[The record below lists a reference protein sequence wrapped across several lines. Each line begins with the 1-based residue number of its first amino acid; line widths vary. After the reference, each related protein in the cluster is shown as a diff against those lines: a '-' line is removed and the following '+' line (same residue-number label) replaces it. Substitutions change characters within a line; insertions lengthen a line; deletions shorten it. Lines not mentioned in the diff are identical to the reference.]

1 MYCSK
6 CGSGVAEGAAHC
18 GNCGAAVSP
27 AYGRGVPASAIRA
40 TEVVALCPRCG
51 FQGQSASYFSQAG
64 PLAGLLLLTAA
75 TLFPFFGA
83 AGILFYLLRHNHRR
97 CPRCGENWGRH
108 AERVQALATVTRQPA
123 HAQLSGSVASA
134 QSTTPALPASAGE
147 PGLTLWPTV
156 ILAVF
161 AMLMMLVTIEE
172 GEPVA
177 FFMASMAGA
186 GAWFTYSVARKKRE
200 ARREALVQALQQ
212 HVLRLAGERG
222 GLLTVTEVASSLGWS
237 LPRAEKVLNSL
248 EDGLRIVSEVT
259 NEGVIVY
266 EFREVRHAE
275 LLRALP
281 TPPPAFPSA
290 QRPALETAVVTTA
303 RTLHA

>member
-6 CGSGVAEGAAHC
+6 CGSGVADGAAHC

-27 AYGRGVPASAIRA
+27 AYGRGVPAAAIRA

-51 FQGQSASYFSQAG
+51 YQGQSASYFSKLG
-64 PLAGLLLLTAA
+64 PVAVLLLLTAA
-75 TLFPFFGA
+75 TLFPFMGA
-83 AGILFYLLRHNHRR
+83 AGIIYYLMRHNHRR

-108 AERVQALATVTRQPA
+108 AERVQALATVPRQPA
-123 HAQLSGSVASA
+123 LSGSVASA
-134 QSTTPALPASAGE
+134 QSTSPALPASAGD
-147 PGLTLWPTV
+147 PGITLWPT
-156 ILAVF
+156 IALALF
-161 AMLMMLVTIEE
+161 AMLMMFVTIEE

-177 FFMASMAGA
+177 LFMATVAGA
-186 GAWFTYSVARKKRE
+186 GAWFTYSAARRKRE

-281 TPPPAFPSA
+281 TLPPASPPA

>member
-18 GNCGAAVSP
+18 GNCGAAVAP
-27 AYGRGVPASAIRA
+27 AYGRGVSAAATRA
-40 TEVVALCPRCG
+40 PTMVALCPRCG
-51 FQGQSASYFSQAG
+51 FQGQSVSYFSKAG
-64 PLAGLLLLTAA
+64 PVAVLLLLTAA

-83 AGILFYLLRHNHRR
+83 AGIIFYLMRHNHRR
-97 CPRCGENWGRH
+97 CSRCGENWGRH
-108 AERVQALATVTRQPA
+108 AERVQALASVPGTPA
-123 HAQLSGSVASA
+123 YPQLNGA
-134 QSTTPALPASAGE
+134 QSSAPGLPASAGE
-147 PGLTLWPTV
+147 PGLNMIPTI
-156 ILAVF
+156 ILALF
-161 AMLMMLVTIEE
+161 SMLMLFVTIEE

-177 FFMASMAGA
+177 FFMAAMAGT
-186 GAWFTYSVARKKRE
+186 GAWFAYSAARKRRE
-200 ARREALVQALQQ
+200 RRREALIQSLQQ
-212 HVLRLAGERG
+212 HVLKLAGERG

-275 LLRALP
+275 LLRAIP
-281 TPPPAFPSA
+281 APPPQQ
-290 QRPALETAVVTTA
+290 QRASLDTAVVTTA